1 MDERRDLV
9 RLTHKSSSPH
19 WIPVVGMAFTEP
31 SPSSPTEPDLMND
44 PSYDANSRVKQKRPE
59 EPDTCRICRGEGSKE
74 EPLFYPCKCSG
85 SIKFVHQGCLME
97 WLSHSQ
103 KKHCELCK
111 TPFRFT
117 KLYHPHMPSTV
128 PFPVFVRQ
136 AAVHTLKSFLTWARW
151 HLVLFVWLGWVPW
164 CMRTVWRALFWIGDG
179 GWVNLQE
186 LQRQSFGA
194 QNQLDKLIAAGTT
207 PATDGLALQKNVTAS
222 EIISRVSNVLP
233 PLWPS
238 SIQTSNFTGEPT
250 IFRFAKSLFKII
262 FYRGSADTATS
273 NSSLSHNVSNAT
285 PFADRAPSLL
295 SDIVFLRNLTPWTT
309 LNKLV
314 IDVLEGQLI
323 TLLVVVAFIL
333 IFLIREWV
341 VQQQPAINMGEAF
354 NAPPAAMED
363 EQANGPDVQQA
374 EQQPDIRPP
383 RANRIDERRLARP
396 RRANAARA
404 RGPQPAP
411 GPVRQLEGAQQRPL
425 PQQAPDRPLW
435 DTTPIGEDFVASNLQ
450 DLVSLGVLPGDL
462 GEPGEQGDSGNPGP
476 STGSPRPSS
485 RPRATVSRAA
495 EIRRTLEEH
504 SSWPGINVFMD
515 LWRRADS
522 QPSEVLR
529 IIREEDREDELEWIV
544 MAMRR
549 LEIASNEHKDPGPN
563 VLADSLTDSSTGSA
577 SKEQQSDG
585 SNESWQVVA
594 DTDSGVPLSSGSQVS
609 HDDSYA
615 SERNSR
621 SFPNNNTA
629 GSPAPDSSTLQD
641 EPFEGDSVIQ
651 EISQTAETEE
661 PYTEQGWSNAG
672 NLLSTQD
679 EPAGNTDGMRGDP
692 FDSSDL
698 IALPDATPTGE
709 VDTSP
714 PVVPVPIA
722 DDADA
727 QAQNE
732 DPHPAARVQRP
743 AAIHDNQGFGD
754 RLFNWL
760 WDEPPRLGNAVQ
772 DPGEDDEHV
781 VRDVGEE
788 APFVPVAQGHLVV
801 QAVNDEEDAVQ
812 DAEVVRAAVEA
823 GIDPNEVEAVEDGED
838 LEGVMELIGMQG
850 PLAGL
855 VQNGMFSAVLISM
868 TVFCGIW
875 IPYIAGK
882 LFLVFLANPV
892 SLLVKLPLRWASTL
906 ADIIID
912 TCVFVAA
919 CAFYGTDTAVRLA
932 ATPVG
937 WLVPFVAKVNKN
949 RILSTTAWSYGT
961 TAGERLINMFVA
973 TTDSLSD
980 SDIPVFS
987 IIAHESLNKAEQRLA
1002 NITTSIAQVGK
1013 TVFNSHSDGAIAGR
1027 DEWHHFGHVLVATF
1041 GQLFKSRVLALSKAL
1056 SMLPALLKINPLR
1069 ISLEIPQRTEPL
1081 DFSLAVWSTRDR
1093 IVTII
1098 LGYFA
1103 FAVAGA
1109 LYLRIRAALREN
1121 QERERTDGAV
1131 VDVLYQAG
1139 GVMKVVLIISIEMIL
1154 FPLYCGLLLDAAL
1167 LPLFENATVASRLSF
1182 TVNSPITSL
1191 FVHWFV
1197 GTCYMF
1203 HFALFVSMCRK
1214 IMRTGVLCKSI
1225 W

>member
-1 MDERRDLV
+1 
-9 RLTHKSSSPH
+9 
-19 WIPVVGMAFTEP
+19 
-31 SPSSPTEPDLMND
+31 
-44 PSYDANSRVKQKRPE
+44 
-59 EPDTCRICRGEGSKE
+59 
-74 EPLFYPCKCSG
+74 
-85 SIKFVHQGCLME
+85 ME

-111 TPFRFT
+111 TSFRFT
-117 KLYHPHMPSTV
+117 KLYHPQMPSTV

-186 LQRQSFGA
+186 LQRQSLGA
-194 QNQLDKLIAAGTT
+194 HEQLDKLIAAGTT
-207 PATDGLALQKNVTAS
+207 PATDGLLLQKNVTAS

-250 IFRFAKSLFKII
+250 IFRFAKSLFKVI
-262 FYRGSADTATS
+262 FFRGSADAATL
-273 NSSLSHNVSNAT
+273 NSSISQNITNAT

-295 SDIVFLRNLTPWTT
+295 SEIAFLRNLTPWTT
-309 LNKLV
+309 FNKLV

-354 NAPPAAMED
+354 NAPPAAIED
-363 EQANGPDVQQA
+363 QQADAPDEQQA
-374 EQQPDIRPP
+374 EQQLDIRPL
-383 RANRIDERRLARP
+383 RENRIDERRLARP
-396 RRANAARA
+396 RRANGPRA
-404 RGPQPAP
+404 RGLQPAP
-411 GPVRQLEGAQQRPL
+411 DRIRQPEGMQHQRPL
-425 PQQAPDRPLW
+425 PQAPDRPLW
-435 DTTPIGEDFVASNLQ
+435 DATAIEDDFIASNLQ
-450 DLVSLGVLPGDL
+450 NLVALGVLPSDAS
-462 GEPGEQGDSGNPGP
+462 EPGGTGDPGP
-476 STGSPRPSS
+476 STGPQRPGLPPRD
-485 RPRATVSRAA
+485 TLSRAA
-495 EIRRTLEEH
+495 EIQRTLEEH
-504 SSWPGINVFMD
+504 SSWPGMNVFMD

-529 IIREEDREDELEWIV
+529 ILREEDREDELKWIV
-544 MAMRR
+544 LAMKR
-549 LEIASNEHKDPGPN
+549 LEIASSEQIEHGSQD
-563 VLADSLTDSSTGSA
+563 LAGSQEELAIETA
-577 SKEQQSDG
+577 SNEQQSDG
-585 SNESWQVVA
+585 SNESWQVIADA
-594 DTDSGVPLSSGSQVS
+594 DTGVPVS
-609 HDDSYA
+609 AEPQISRDDAYE
-615 SERNSR
+615 SERSGPPSPNYNAVGHISR
-621 SFPNNNTA
+621 
-629 GSPAPDSSTLQD
+629 GSSTVQD
-641 EPFEGDSVIQ
+641 EPSAGDSAMQDV
-651 EISQTAETEE
+651 SQTTRADE
-661 PYTEQGWSNAG
+661 PYAEQGSPDAEPPLNIP
-672 NLLSTQD
+672 D
-679 EPAGNTDGMRGDP
+679 EPIENGNEPGGDP
-692 FDSSDL
+692 FDSTDF
-698 IALPDATPTGE
+698 IALPDATPTSE
-709 VDTSP
+709 
-714 PVVPVPIA
+714 
-722 DDADA
+722 ADA
-727 QAQNE
+727 FPPTAIA
-732 DPHPAARVQRP
+732 PAAAGADVAVQIEGPPQNVRAERP
-743 AAIHDNQGFGD
+743 AAINENQGFRE

-760 WDEPPRLGNAVQ
+760 WDEPRRPGIAGQ
-772 DPGEDDEHV
+772 DPGEDDAHV

-788 APFVPVAQGHLVV
+788 APFVPMAQGQLVV
-801 QAVNDEEDAVQ
+801 QDANVEEGAVQ

-823 GIDPNEVEAVEDGED
+823 GIDPNEMEAVEDGED

-875 IPYIAGK
+875 VPYIAGK

-919 CAFYGTDTAVRLA
+919 CAFYWIDTAVRLA
-932 ATPVG
+932 ATPMG

-949 RILSTTAWSYGT
+949 RILSATAWSYGT

-973 TTDSLSD
+973 ATDSLSD

-1013 TVFNSHSDGAIAGR
+1013 TIFKSHSDGTIASPYS
-1027 DEWHHFGHVLVATF
+1027 WYYFGHFLFATLS
-1041 GQLFKSRVLALSKAL
+1041 QVIKSRVIELRQAL

-1093 IVTII
+1093 VVTII

-1103 FAVAGA
+1103 FAIAGA
-1109 LYLRIRAALREN
+1109 LYLRIRAAFREN
-1121 QERERTDGAV
+1121 QERERTEGAV

-1167 LPLFENATVASRLSF
+1167 LPLFENVTVASRVGF
-1182 TVNSPITSL
+1182 TMNSPITSL

-1214 IMRTGVLCKSI
+1214 IMRTGVLCN
-1225 W
+1225 